1 VHLEPDEQKIVLS
14 VLDRIIPGR
23 EVWVFGSRA
32 HGTNL
37 KPYSDLD
44 LALPA
49 PQPLSLETLVDL
61 REAFR
66 ESDLPF
72 RVDIVERG
80 YTDKAFWRIVERD
93 HEVLAPA
100 GVK

>member
-1 VHLEPDEQKIVLS
+1 
-14 VLDRIIPGR
+14 
-23 EVWVFGSRA
+23 
-32 HGTNL
+32 
-37 KPYSDLD
+37 
-44 LALPA
+44 
-49 PQPLSLETLVDL
+49 LETLVDL